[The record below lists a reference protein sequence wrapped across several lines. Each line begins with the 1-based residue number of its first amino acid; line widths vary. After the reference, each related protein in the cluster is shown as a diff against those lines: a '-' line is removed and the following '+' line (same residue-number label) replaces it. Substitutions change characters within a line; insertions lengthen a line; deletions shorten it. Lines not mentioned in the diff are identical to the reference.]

1 MAEDK
6 DKKVSSISA
15 VFPAY
20 NDGGTIPSMVLT
32 ALIALKEVTDDYEV
46 IVTNDGSADFTR
58 QVLDALAERF
68 PELHVIH
75 KEKNGGYG
83 AALRSGFSAATK
95 DWIFYTDGDGQY
107 NPLELK
113 NLVGALDEGVDIVNG
128 YKIQRHDPLYRKI
141 IGRIYHHIVKL
152 LFSFKLKDV
161 DCDFRLF
168 RRDILETVKLES
180 ETGTICLEL
189 AKKMQDA
196 GFKFAEVPVNHY
208 YRSYGKS
215 QFFNWRH
222 LKNSATQLL
231 SLWWKIVVQ
240 KDHLKQAE

>member
-95 DWIFYTDGDGQY
+95 
-107 NPLELK
+107 E
-113 NLVGALDEGVDIVNG
+113 
-128 YKIQRHDPLYRKI
+128 
-141 IGRIYHHIVKL
+141 
-152 LFSFKLKDV
+152 
-161 DCDFRLF
+161 
-168 RRDILETVKLES
+168 
-180 ETGTICLEL
+180 
-189 AKKMQDA
+189 
-196 GFKFAEVPVNHY
+196 
-208 YRSYGKS
+208 
-215 QFFNWRH
+215 
-222 LKNSATQLL
+222 
-231 SLWWKIVVQ
+231 
-240 KDHLKQAE
+240 